1 MKEVLNMT
9 TSFLS
14 KEELIKIGFKK
25 IGKNVFL
32 SRKASIY
39 GPENMEIGNNVRI
52 DDFCILSG
60 KIKLGSYIHIA
71 AYSALFGGEE
81 GIIMEDFTTLS
92 SRVCVYAV
100 SDDYSGESLTNPMIP
115 KEYKNLNTGKVILRK
130 YVIIGSGSVILPS
143 VEIKEGT
150 AVGALSLV
158 NKSLDEWSVY
168 AGIPVRKINE
178 RSKKILDLEKEFL
191 KDKDA

>member
-14 KEELIKIGFKK
+14 KDELTKIGFKK
-25 IGKNVFL
+25 IGKNVFS
-32 SRKASIY
+32 SRKARIY
-39 GPENMEIGNNVRI
+39 GLENMEIGNNVRI

-92 SRVCVYAV
+92 SKVCVYAI
-100 SDDYSGESLTNPMIP
+100 SDDYSGQSLTNPMIP
-115 KEYKNLNTGKVILRK
+115 NYYKNLNTGEVVLRK
-130 YVIIGSGSVILPS
+130 HIIIGSSSVILPG

-158 NKSLDEWSVY
+158 NKSLDEWSIYVGSP
-168 AGIPVRKINE
+168 ARKVNK
-178 RSKKILDLEKEFL
+178 RSTKILDLEKEFL

>member
-1 MKEVLNMT
+1 MT

-14 KEELIKIGFKK
+14 KDELTKIGFKK

-81 GIIMEDFTTLS
+81 GIIMEDFTGLS
-92 SRVCVYAV
+92 CKVCVYAI

-115 KEYKNLNTGKVILRK
+115 NYYKNLNTGKVVLRK
-130 YVIIGSGSVILPS
+130 HVIIGSGSVILPS

-158 NKSLDEWSVY
+158 NKSLDEWSIYVGSP
-168 AGIPVRKINE
+168 ARKVNK
-178 RSKKILDLEKEFL
+178 RSTKILDLEKEFL

>member
-14 KEELIKIGFKK
+14 KDELTKIGFKK

-92 SRVCVYAV
+92 SKVCVYAI
-100 SDDYSGESLTNPMIP
+100 SDDYSGQSLTNPMTP
-115 KEYKNLNTGKVILRK
+115 NYYKNLNTGKVVLRK
-130 YVIIGSGSVILPS
+130 HVIIGSSSVILPG

-158 NKSLDEWSVY
+158 NKSLDEWSIYVGSP
-168 AGIPVRKINE
+168 ARKINE

>member
-14 KEELIKIGFKK
+14 KEELTKIGFKK
-25 IGKNVFL
+25 IGENVFL

-39 GPENMEIGNNVRI
+39 NPENIEIGNNVRI

-71 AYSALFGGEE
+71 AYSALFGGEK
-81 GIIMEDFTTLS
+81 GIIMENFSGLS
-92 SRVCVYAV
+92 TRVSVYAV

-115 KEYKNLNTGKVILRK
+115 DYYKNLNIEKVVLRK
-130 YVIIGSGSVILPS
+130 HVIIGSGSVILPG

-158 NKSLDEWSVY
+158 TKSLDEWSIYV
-168 AGIPVRKINE
+168 GIPARKVNE
-178 RSKKILDLEKEFL
+178 RSKRILELEKEFL
-191 KDKDA
+191 KDKNV

>member
-1 MKEVLNMT
+1 MA

-14 KEELIKIGFKK
+14 REELMEIGFKS
-25 IGKNVFL
+25 IGENVLL

-39 GPENMEIGNNVRI
+39 GPENIEIGNNVRI
-52 DDFCILSG
+52 DDFCILTG

-81 GIIMEDFTTLS
+81 GIIMEDFSGLS
-92 SRVCVYAV
+92 SRVSVYAI

-115 KEYKNLNTGKVILRK
+115 TEYKNLNIGKVVLRK
-130 YVIIGSGSVILPS
+130 HVIVGSDSIILPG

-158 NKSLDEWSVY
+158 TKSLDEWSIYV
-168 AGIPVRKINE
+168 GIPAKKINN
-178 RSKKILDLEKEFL
+178 RSKRILELEKEFL
-191 KDKDA
+191 KNKDA